1 MHANEF
7 IYHTACRFWSLQCTL
22 LPCGSVLV
30 PGAMSL
36 SCSLEPLR
44 FCEQGTAAC
53 PGTVLG
59 WQEPL
64 HLSRHWNLHHLAI
77 PLETWIVLT
86 SYAVSWPPA
95 WKSCTEPCAVWFPVV
110 PSLPLMQ
117 PCSRTAS
124 LEAGKE
130 LPHQVTKGHSLF
142 STFPISL
149 RQTNPDAKAFFPCSS
164 GAVNYFRFMFFA
176 YRPWLSIPFFYSVS
190 VCVFPF
196 LVSNKTIAVPG
207 PVEGNPW
214 NSLLARGGRAGSWAC
229 TVSRALCSEEHP
241 VSLCFWADWNQRV
254 LMLPPD
260 SESVW
265 ALGFF
270 SLPSLPT
277 FYLGNAVWG
286 PAVPSEP
293 LHPCAQSW
301 PRPCTLSRFAGNS
314 SRNVSIQVQNAQG
327 GEPSSILLW
336 TDGKLLH
343 RSRFCL
349 PCEFLCFI

>member
-1 MHANEF
+1 MCLMYVQWTFSHARQW

-44 FCEQGTAAC
+44 VCEQGTAAC

-142 STFPISL
+142 STFPLSL
-149 RQTNPDAKAFFPCSS
+149 RKRTLMLRHFFPALLVRWTILDLCSLLTGPDCQS
-164 GAVNYFRFMFFA
+164 HSFIPYLCVCFPSSSRIRRSPFPGLWRGIPETHCLPGGAVQA
-176 YRPWLSIPFFYSVS
+176 
-190 VCVFPF
+190 
-196 LVSNKTIAVPG
+196 
-207 PVEGNPW
+207 
-214 NSLLARGGRAGSWAC
+214 AG
-229 TVSRALCSEEHP
+229 H
-241 VSLCFWADWNQRV
+241 
-254 LMLPPD
+254 
-260 SESVW
+260 
-265 ALGFF
+265 
-270 SLPSLPT
+270 
-277 FYLGNAVWG
+277 
-286 PAVPSEP
+286 
-293 LHPCAQSW
+293 AQS
-301 PRPCTLSRFAGNS
+301 PVLSALK
-314 SRNVSIQVQNAQG
+314 
-327 GEPSSILLW
+327 SIL
-336 TDGKLLH
+336 
-343 RSRFCL
+343 F
-349 PCEFLCFI
+349 PCVSELTEINVF